1 MIYNGERENTIDQ
14 LSAVNWPDMM
24 ERLCH
29 DFLGFQ
35 NVESVGLSIN
45 SLERRKSFLSIRRY
59 DEQSNDDLYS
69 LLEMEKAHKEGATVL
84 MMIDSQMFDNI
95 VSYSYEDLFTKSHW
109 IVYEGGL
116 TFYDAANK
124 PVKDIGEA
132 TTLSFKFATWGV
144 APSNSHENLVNKK
157 NISVS
162 CFKSTFYASLSAET
176 ICQAIKRL

>member
-1 MIYNGERENTIDQ
+1 
-14 LSAVNWPDMM
+14 
-24 ERLCH
+24 
-29 DFLGFQ
+29 
-35 NVESVGLSIN
+35 
-45 SLERRKSFLSIRRY
+45 
-59 DEQSNDDLYS
+59 
-69 LLEMEKAHKEGATVL
+69 MEKAHKEGATVL

-162 CFKSTFYASLSAET
+162 CFKSTFYGFI
-176 ICQAIKRL
+176 ICRDYLPSNKKVIDSYMKV

>member
-1 MIYNGERENTIDQ
+1 MKSKCGVSNEISGVA
-14 LSAVNWPDMM
+14 L
-24 ERLCH
+24 
-29 DFLGFQ
+29 
-35 NVESVGLSIN
+35 N
-45 SLERRKSFLSIRRY
+45 SLE
-59 DEQSNDDLYS
+59 DMEQAHND
-69 LLEMEKAHKEGATVL
+69 GATVL
-84 MMIDSQMFDNI
+84 MMIDSQMFDDI
-95 VSYSYEDLFTKSHW
+95 VSYSYNDLFTKSHW

-162 CFKSTFYASLSAET
+162 CFKSTFYGFI
-176 ICQAIKRL
+176 ICRDYLPRSKKYADSYLKA